1 MLNENIKN
9 LRRQKGMSQDELA
22 NKLHVVRQTVS
33 KWENGLSVPDSSLL
47 ISLADILDVN
57 VADLLGETIEEKDES
72 NLDALSK
79 KIETINLI
87 LYNQRIKR
95 IKTLRLILICLNIC
109 IVGIFILLYLMQ
121 SSYLNWDYSN
131 TELAISGTLLHG
143 FEFLFVRIAPIIFV
157 VLNIIIIIIYKK
169 H

>member
-9 LRRQKGMSQDELA
+9 LRRQKGMSQEELA

-47 ISLADILDVN
+47 ISLADILDVS

-79 KIETINLI
+79 KLEAINLI

-109 IVGIFILLYLMQ
+109 IVGIFVLFYLMQ

-143 FEFLFVRIAPIIFV
+143 FEFVYVRVAPIVFV
-157 VLNIIIIIIYKK
+157 LLNVLLVVSYKK
-169 H
+169 Q